1 MITYADF
8 IQGFRQHLFVQDATA
23 GIYVDP
29 INLTLKLR
37 AGQSVEVNGITAPGR
52 FASEVIHPQVRILG
66 EAPLPGARKV
76 SGEEFATGAED
87 SQFVEVEGIIL
98 SAGEG
103 DGQLVLHIA
112 SRSVE
117 FLADVIGQN
126 PAPENLVGAAVKL
139 RGVSSSIYNAKNQ
152 FIGAA
157 LLVPGFENLSVEHP
171 APADLFS
178 VPLRPMSIV
187 LRLSS
192 QQAFSQRVRVQ
203 GVVTLQRPH
212 GSIFISDGQQGVEIL
227 TGQTSVVKPGDR
239 VEVVGFPAVGEY
251 SAVLKDATFRKIGT
265 GPLPP
270 PVSVTAQQA
279 MAAYDAELVRMRG
292 RLLYFGKLGAFRIL
306 SVNAD
311 NMNIRAELEEALAG
325 QALANLRVG
334 SLVQLTGIC
343 SIRVDE
349 NRAPRGF
356 GLLLR
361 APEDAV
367 VIQQPSWWTLNR
379 ALSLLG
385 FTGLVILVA
394 LLWVV
399 TLRRRVQNQTETIR
413 ATLESTADGIMV
425 VDERGKI
432 TAFNGKFGELWGIP
446 KSILASRDESQ
457 VASYASSQLKDP
469 ERFHLRV
476 AELYAH
482 PNGQSDDVI
491 ELKDGRILERHSQ
504 PQRVRGKN
512 VGRVWGFRDVTE
524 RTRAEEVRSKLAE
537 IVESSDDAIFSRT
550 LGGTITSW
558 NKGAEVIFGYRPDE
572 IMGKPASMLAP
583 SDHIDEFAVILPRVG
598 QGEKIA
604 HFETVRVRKDGCR
617 IDVSL
622 TISPIRNAAGEV
634 VGAANI
640 ARDIT
645 EHKRD
650 EESLHA
656 SEQRYRLL
664 FERNLAGVYR
674 VTVDGRLLDCN
685 DACARIFGYTVTVR
699 DVGAQGCRFLS

>member
-1 MITYADF
+1 MTGSSQHARRCCLIHVIVPAFVFSILSGALSAQQQGGGPAGNLPLLMEARQVRELSSENAARGYPVQLRGVITYADF
-8 IQGFRQHLFVQDATA
+8 IQGDSIRQHLFVQDATA

-37 AGQSVEVNGITAPGR
+37 AGQSVEVDGITAPGR

-117 FLADVIGQN
+117 FLANVIGQN

-157 LLVPGFENLSVEHP
+157 LLVPGFDDLLVEHP

-279 MAAYDAELVRMRG
+279 MAGPYDAELVRMRG

-325 QALANLRVG
+325 KALDNLRVG
-334 SLVQLTGIC
+334 SLVQVTGIC
-343 SIRVDE
+343 SVRVDE

-361 APEDAV
+361 SPEDV
-367 VIQQPSWWTLNR
+367 EVLQQPPWWTLKHV
-379 ALSLLG
+379 LSLLG
-385 FTGLVILVA
+385 LTGLAILCALGWVA
-394 LLWVV
+394 LL
-399 TLRRRVQNQTETIR
+399 RGRVQKQTETIR
-413 ATLESTADGIMV
+413 ATIESSADGILV
-425 VDERGKI
+425 VNERGKI
-432 TAFNGKFGELWGIP
+432 TACNARLGELWGIP
-446 KSILASRDESQ
+446 KPILATGDENPSGFLP
-457 VASYASSQLKDP
+457 VLRIAGPGKVPFESGGASHPS
-469 ERFHLRV
+469 ER
-476 AELYAH
+476 AH
-482 PNGQSDDVI
+482 
-491 ELKDGRILERHSQ
+491 GR
-504 PQRVRGKN
+504 
-512 VGRVWGFRDVTE
+512 
-524 RTRAEEVRSKLAE
+524 RT
-537 IVESSDDAIFSRT
+537 
-550 LGGTITSW
+550 
-558 NKGAEVIFGYRPDE
+558 
-572 IMGKPASMLAP
+572 
-583 SDHIDEFAVILPRVG
+583 
-598 QGEKIA
+598 
-604 HFETVRVRKDGCR
+604 
-617 IDVSL
+617 
-622 TISPIRNAAGEV
+622 
-634 VGAANI
+634 
-640 ARDIT
+640 
-645 EHKRD
+645 
-650 EESLHA
+650 
-656 SEQRYRLL
+656 
-664 FERNLAGVYR
+664 
-674 VTVDGRLLDCN
+674 
-685 DACARIFGYTVTVR
+685 
-699 DVGAQGCRFLS
+699 